1 MPIIAISST
10 KGGPGKTTV
19 TGCLADHWAK
29 SGKRVAVLDTDP
41 NQNFTS
47 WFNKRT
53 EDAFANVSLLT
64 SEHEDSIVREAKS
77 LAAEHDIVIIDVA
90 GVSSKSLL
98 YAAGVA
104 NLVVIPAQPSED
116 DLVEAIKTSKVV
128 TNAEEMLGREIRRR
142 VVLTRVRPGTQVLIH
157 SLQQLLA
164 VKLPAFNSTITD
176 RTIYQKTRF
185 SGSTPVTTEPSG
197 MAAYDIEQL
206 ALEIDALTP
215 AVSKQKELTA

>member
-1 MPIIAISST
+1 MTIIAISST

-29 SGKRVAVLDTDP
+29 SGKKVAVLDTDP

-53 EDAFANVSLLT
+53 GTAFDGVTLLK
-64 SEHEDSIVREAKS
+64 SEHEDNIVKEARG
-77 LAAEHDIVIIDVA
+77 LANEHDVVIIDVA

-104 NLVVIPAQPSED
+104 SLVLIPAQPSED
-116 DLVEAIKTSKVV
+116 DLIEAIKTNKVV
-128 TNAEEMLGREIRRR
+128 TNAEEMLEREIRRR
-142 VVLTRVRPGTQVLIH
+142 VVLTRVRPNTQVLVH
-157 SLQQLLA
+157 SLQQLLT
-164 VKLPAFNSTITD
+164 VKLPTFNTTIAD
-176 RTIYQKTRF
+176 RTIYQKSRF
-185 SGSTPVTTEPSG
+185 AGSTPIAAEPSG

-206 ALEIDALTP
+206 ALEIEALLQP
-215 AVSKQKELTA
+215 VKIAELSA